1 MRTVWERKTKRD
13 ADAEKSDRVCIE
25 VNIIIEA
32 INKSYEIRTL
42 IPKEKKKHRAGKLS
56 KSFLASINSNRN
68 KKNHRAII

>member
-42 IPKEKKKHRAGKLS
+42 IPKEKKHRAGKLS
-56 KSFLASINSNRN
+56 KFFLASINSNRN
-68 KKNHRAII
+68 KQNHRAII